1 MKKLICIFLTL
12 ILVFAMTTM
21 LAACDSNK
29 LKGTWEGFGYEIED
43 GDEKEKEATIKLY
56 INNDNI
62 YVIRKDP
69 EESISSKK
77 GYLNV
82 YRYTDYKIFEKDMLV
97 VFYDKECESEAF
109 YYEFKG
115 ENLILKN
122 GDYLMVLNKI

>member
-77 GYLNV
+77 GYLYV